1 MYTPLELGLDYF
13 DLMEQYYL
21 PEDYLPEDDEYE
33 HNYINDDD
41 YELPF

>member
-1 MYTPLELGLDYF
+1 MSTPLELGLDYF

-33 HNYINDDD
+33 HDYINDDD